1 MVRIMDEITSYKMCA
16 VKVRNAKLRN
26 YLKMDAL
33 IVAFLRSYLL
43 FRIFKFFF
51 LNFSFYLLNF
61 YNYLFLSWENIFWE
75 LKKFSGTTPGK
86 FPPPSLW
93 VSLTAPAVTTIY
105 DSIAVS

>member
-43 FRIFKFFF
+43 FRILKFFF
-51 LNFSFYLLNF
+51 LLNF

-86 FPPPSLW
+86 MPPPSLW

-105 DSIAVS
+105 DCIVS